1 MDPIAIALSVFTCVF
16 AGACFGKFVGRVLPR
31 DQLGDDA
38 KDTVKSAM
46 ALVST
51 MAALVLGLM
60 TASAKGSLDRKESEL
75 RNIAAQVVL
84 LDRMM
89 SDYGSETQD
98 IRTLLK
104 RFVGARISQVWPE
117 EDSGEVAEEEV
128 VADPG
133 MERIQQNIL
142 ALEPQTDAQR
152 WFQSTTLQ
160 VTREIAAAQQ
170 SIFQQVPSQ
179 IKWPFLGIIS
189 FWLTI
194 VFISFGLFSPPK
206 FIATSGL
213 FVGSIAVAAAIYLIL
228 AMDQPYSGLIKISS
242 GPLRSAL
249 DQLGR

>member
-1 MDPIAIALSVFTCVF
+1 MDPIGIALSVFTCVF
-16 AGACFGKFVGRVLPR
+16 AGACFGKYAGMALPKH
-31 DQLGDDA
+31 QLGDDT

-60 TASAKGSLDRKESEL
+60 TASAKGSLDRKESDL
-75 RNIAAQVVL
+75 RNMAAQLVL

-89 SDYGSETQD
+89 ADYGSETQD
-98 IRTLLK
+98 IRVLLE
-104 RFVGARISQVWPE
+104 RFVGARISRVWPE
-117 EDSGEVAEEEV
+117 EDAGEVAEEEV
-128 VADPG
+128 VAAPG
-133 MERIQQNIL
+133 IERIQQNIL
-142 ALEPQTDAQR
+142 ALSPQTDAQR
-152 WFQSTTLQ
+152 WFQSTALQ

-179 IKWPFLGIIS
+179 IKWPFVGIIS

-194 VFISFGLFSPPK
+194 VFTSFGLFSPSK
-206 FIATSGL
+206 AVAVAGL